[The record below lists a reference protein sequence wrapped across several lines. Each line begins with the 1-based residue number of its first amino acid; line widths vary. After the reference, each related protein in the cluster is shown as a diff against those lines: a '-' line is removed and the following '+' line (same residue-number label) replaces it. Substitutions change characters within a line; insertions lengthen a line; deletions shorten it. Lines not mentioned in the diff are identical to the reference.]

1 MLKDLYDFKKDLA
14 KRGIFFCLSGPISQN
29 LVAEIATTL
38 EQKMNLEE
46 TSKSTVL
53 RVFSTVVENAQN
65 IMRYSDEKEDEL
77 SLGIIAVGYED
88 SHYFV
93 LCGNNIEKRK
103 VEIIRSKLS
112 ELHNKD
118 NKSLKKLYRERLRQG
133 PPKESKGGAGLGFI
147 EMAKK
152 ASKPI
157 EFDFKKL
164 NEEFS
169 FFSMKT
175 VI

>member
-1 MLKDLYDFKKDLA
+1 MLTDLYDFKEDLA

-65 IMRYSDEKEDEL
+65 IMRYSDEKEEQL

-93 LCGNNIEKRK
+93 LCGNVIENTK
-103 VEIIRSKLS
+103 VDGLRARLS
-112 ELHNKD
+112 ELRDKD
-118 NKSLKKLYRERLRQG
+118 KKALKKLYRERLRQG
-133 PPKESKGGAGLGFI
+133 PPKESRGAGLGFI

-157 EFDFKKL
+157 EFDFRKL
-164 NEEFS
+164 NENFS

>member
-46 TSKSTVL
+46 TSKPTVL

-93 LCGNNIEKRK
+93 LCGNKIEKRK
-103 VEIIRSKLS
+103 VEFLRSKLS
-112 ELHNKD
+112 ELQNKD
-118 NKSLKKLYRERLRQG
+118 KKALKKLYRERLRQG